1 MNAHE
6 PSDQAGAERR
16 KAGGNV
22 DPLLSAL
29 AALPCA
35 NPDSVHAQAL
45 IARATQ
51 TMARRRSFAER
62 RTALFAGVYQA
73 VEPVAACLLSAA
85 FLAGVFGQAFF
96 VLAQAN
102 ATFLWR

>member
-1 MNAHE
+1 MSADDREN
-6 PSDQAGAERR
+6 QAEGGRR
-16 KAGGNV
+16 KAGG
-22 DPLLSAL
+22 DTQALLSAL

-35 NPDSVHAQAL
+35 SPDPVRSQAL
-45 IARATQ
+45 IERATR
-51 TMARRRSFAER
+51 TMARRRSSGER
-62 RTALFAGVYQA
+62 RTALSAGFYQA
-73 VEPVAACLLSAA
+73 AEPVAACLLSAA